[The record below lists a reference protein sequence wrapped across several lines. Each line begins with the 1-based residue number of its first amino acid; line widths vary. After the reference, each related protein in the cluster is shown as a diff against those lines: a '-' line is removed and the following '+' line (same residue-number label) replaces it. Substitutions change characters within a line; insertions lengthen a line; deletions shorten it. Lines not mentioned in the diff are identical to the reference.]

1 MKIPAMLS
9 IRGSQKYGNQPPEII
24 ELMTEGT
31 LEYRNEG
38 WEIVYQETELTGMA
52 GVTTMFRVEQDKII
66 LERTGN
72 LNSTMIFQEG
82 KSHESLYK
90 LDFGALMLSVCA
102 RRITANISKTGG
114 TVDLTYSIQIEN
126 NEAGEI
132 DYHLDIEAKS

>member
-66 LERTGN
+66 LERTGS

-132 DYHLDIEAKS
+132 DYHLDIQTKS